1 MSRGNPLF
9 VPAGTSRG
17 TVLPVNRLARLH
29 PAPRAAAVRGVKR
42 EYGDE
47 RAKPLI
53 TTQSTAIP
61 KPAFPPGP
69 METEAGFL
77 ERKPEPAT
85 SGRRKKRFDP
95 GRAGRG

>member
-17 TVLPVNRLARLH
+17 TVLPLNRLARLH
-29 PAPRAAAVRGVKR
+29 PAPRAAVRGVKR

-61 KPAFPPGP
+61 KPAFPPGL
-69 METEAGFL
+69 METEAGFPG
-77 ERKPEPAT
+77 RKPEPAT

-95 GRAGRG
+95 SRAGRG